1 MSEIETLLFLL
12 CGVLTTI
19 FIVNWYRYLFGIF
32 KPKRKL
38 INDYILGLLPFVLF
52 IIIYYTLRNLASFDV
67 VNDTLFIIFYIFFG
81 FTWIYLFNKLIFL
94 FYDISW
100 IDDIITNG
108 NYAVLSAYV
117 GALLGITL
125 IYAGANIGDGP
136 GFWCVMVAGGIG
148 AILWFTLALLIN
160 KFTGIIER
168 IVISRDLGS
177 GIRFGGFLLSTGII
191 LARGSGGDW
200 FNFWQTII
208 DFSDIWII
216 IPFAVLYLLIELYYK
231 NKYEKENIPTNV
243 TTSCLWLIFYI
254 ILSIYLILYVVPPFK
269 ENPIYLLLLL

>member
-67 VNDTLFIIFYIFFG
+67 VNNTLFIIFYIFFG

-108 NYAVLSAYV
+108 NYAALSAYV

-148 AILWFTLALLIN
+148 AILWFILALLIN

-243 TTSCLWLIFYI
+243 TTSCLWLIFFI

>member
-108 NYAVLSAYV
+108 NYAALSAYI

-148 AILWFTLALLIN
+148 AILWFILALLIN

-243 TTSCLWLIFYI
+243 TTSCLWLIFFI

>member
-108 NYAVLSAYV
+108 NYAALSAYV

-148 AILWFTLALLIN
+148 AILWFILALLIN

-231 NKYEKENIPTNV
+231 NKYEKENIPTTV
-243 TTSCLWLIFYI
+243 TTSCLWLIFFI

>member
-38 INDYILGLLPFVLF
+38 INDYTLGLLPFVLF

-148 AILWFTLALLIN
+148 AILWFILTLLIN

-243 TTSCLWLIFYI
+243 TTSCLWLIFFI

>member
-108 NYAVLSAYV
+108 NYAALSAYV

-125 IYAGANIGDGP
+125 IYAGANIGDRP

-148 AILWFTLALLIN
+148 AILWFILALLIN

-168 IVISRDLGS
+168 VVISRDLGS

-243 TTSCLWLIFYI
+243 TTSCLWLIFFI

>member
-108 NYAVLSAYV
+108 NYAALSAYI

-148 AILWFTLALLIN
+148 AILWFILALLIN

-243 TTSCLWLIFYI
+243 TTSCLWLIFFI

-269 ENPIYLLLLL
+269 ENPIFLLLLL

>member
-108 NYAVLSAYV
+108 NYAALSAYI

-148 AILWFTLALLIN
+148 AILWFILALLIN

-168 IVISRDLGS
+168 IVISRNLGS

-243 TTSCLWLIFYI
+243 TTSCLWLIFFI

-269 ENPIYLLLLL
+269 ENPIFLLLLL

>member
-148 AILWFTLALLIN
+148 AILWFILALLIN

-243 TTSCLWLIFYI
+243 TTSCLWLIFFI